1 MKHRNT
7 PRRDQNCCDNLD
19 LLRDLTA
26 VRLRALVETTT
37 EGVPVNPATR
47 ARMETMR
54 SFLLEIDKLRGK

>member
-1 MKHRNT
+1 MKHRET

-26 VRLRALVETTT
+26 VRLRALVETQT
-37 EGVPVNPATR
+37 ENMCPATR
-47 ARMETMR
+47 ARMETLR